1 MVVVQIVA
9 ALSVLVCHKDHI
21 NLAEFVVVQVVVVE
35 LMVLPWYWYA
45 IL

>member
-1 MVVVQIVA
+1 MVVAQIVA

-21 NLAEFVVVQVVVVE
+21 NFAEFVVVQVVVE

-45 IL
+45 VL